1 VIFLSYQIYRMLCP
15 AIAWQDDLKI
25 LQKWHNEWHHKMA
38 RSWLYQHK
46 ATFSLRQVIF
56 CKLQYPLLATTFS
69 PKQCK
74 SIMVPILKRGLP
86 SAGIVCTY
94 PHPLVHGPIQY
105 AGLDIPNLH
114 TEQTISHILQV
125 LCSPDPPD
133 ITAFLLRTCGKL
145 MHLELGWAGELFDA
159 PVCLQQAV
167 TTSWLKHIWLT
178 TNSFDIRIH
187 TGVFLP
193 PHRQGD
199 IEIMRLFLQNGYRA
213 PNVLLSLNQ
222 C

>member
-1 VIFLSYQIYRMLCP
+1 
-15 AIAWQDDLKI
+15 
-25 LQKWHNEWHHKMA
+25 MA
-38 RSWLYQHK
+38 
-46 ATFSLRQVIF
+46 
-56 CKLQYPLLATTFS
+56 
-69 PKQCK
+69 
-74 SIMVPILKRGLP
+74 PILKQGLP

-94 PHPLVHGPIQY
+94 PCPLVHSPLQY
-105 AGLDIPNLH
+105 ASLDIPNLH
-114 TEQTISHILQV
+114 TEQTICHILQV
-125 LCSPDPPD
+125 LCSPDLSD
-133 ITAFLLRTCGKL
+133 ITAFLLQTCGKL
-145 MHLELGWAGELFDA
+145 MHLELGWASELFDA

-199 IEIMRLFLQNGYRA
+199 IEIMRLFLQNGYRE
-213 PNVLLSLNQ
+213 PTMLLSLNQ